1 MSGKE
6 LIDLPLL
13 EIKDYI
19 ESHSGLNIDL
29 TRVNVKARYN
39 KKPKIHKFA
48 ELRIDLDDEGET
60 VRITLYR
67 ADKVIRGKVD
77 IMTGKVLELSRWRLV
92 YSYISGGRKRSAGN
106 ILLEEYKYD
115 REGVS

>member
-48 ELRIDLDDEGET
+48 ELRIDLDDGGET

-67 ADKVIRGKVD
+67 ADKVIRGKVE

-92 YSYISGGRKRSAGN
+92 YSYIDGGRKRSAGN
-106 ILLEEYKYD
+106 VLLEEYKYD
-115 REGVS
+115 RSGIS

>member
-48 ELRIDLDDEGET
+48 ELRIDLDDGER

-67 ADKVIRGKVD
+67 ADKVIRGKVEV
-77 IMTGKVLELSRWRLV
+77 MTGKVLELSRWRLV
-92 YSYISGGRKRSAGN
+92 YSYTEEGRKRYARN
-106 ILLEEYKYD
+106 VLLEEYKYD
-115 REGVS
+115 RERVS